1 MSVLD
6 VPRSDADQVLAVM
19 TRAFSRDPATRWM
32 FPEREEYLTYFPPFA
47 RLYAFGAFD
56 EGAVHGIAG
65 AAAYAMWLT
74 PGAHSDDEGIGD
86 LLKQC
91 IPEHRHSE
99 VFDLIA
105 EMNAYRLVEP
115 HWFLPLI
122 GVDPV
127 RRGYGSALMAH
138 MLARCDRERQTAY
151 LDNTNEA
158 NTPFY
163 ERHGFRQLGVVRV
176 ASCPPV
182 YPMVRDPVRAA

>member
-1 MSVLD
+1 MSVVA

-19 TRAFSRDPATRWM
+19 TRAFNGDPATRWM
-32 FPEREEYLTYFPPFA
+32 FPGRDEYLTYFPPFA
-47 RLYAFGAFD
+47 RHYAFGAFD

-158 NTPFY
+158 NIPYY
-163 ERHGFRQLGVVRV
+163 ERHGFSQLAIVRV
-176 ASCPPV
+176 ASCPPD
-182 YPMVRDPVRAA
+182 YPMVRDPG